1 MNWIDGFYPIQLGGR
16 QGLFLKIC
24 IIEYCGFNNT
34 FEERPDMIIVLQ
46 WRKGLHGT
54 KKEIVLFTDDDLK
67 LEIPITPEQE
77 TRQSMS

>member
-1 MNWIDGFYPIQLGGR
+1 
-16 QGLFLKIC
+16 
-24 IIEYCGFNNT
+24 
-34 FEERPDMIIVLQ
+34 MIIVLQ

-77 TRQSMS
+77 TRQSMSCLMKNAEM